1 MQPPDVFFASLQDVR
16 LALQVFNDFVDAV
29 QLLRN
34 TYVLR
39 AVRHALATL
48 GAVVGL
54 AVARHGS
61 VEADEVAAA
70 VGTIFGV
77 GFVGLKMSDNGGRN

>member
-1 MQPPDVFFASLQDVR
+1 MFLRLFASLQDIR
-16 LALQVFNDFVDAV
+16 LALQFLNDFVDAV

-48 GAVVGL
+48 DAMVGL
-54 AVARHGS
+54 AVARHGT
-61 VEADEVAAA
+61 VEADKIASA

-77 GFVGLKMSDNGGRN
+77 GLVGLKMIDNGGRN